1 MRVKVTGLAGMLA
14 AMLLL
19 ATPLSI
25 APPAQANSLG
35 TSFMA
40 RDHLVIDLRFGVEW
54 LRCTVGTV
62 WNGET
67 CTGQA
72 VRLSQDQAKIA
83 IKQANEQL
91 GEGWRLPTLEEL
103 EGLVCDSCG
112 TPMID
117 ADIFP
122 ATQSEP
128 YWTGETN
135 MFSSRHYYSV
145 NFFNGWTFGRFL
157 SGKPL
162 AVRLVRDRN

>member
-1 MRVKVTGLAGMLA
+1 MLVAIALLGSLA
-14 AMLLL
+14 
-19 ATPLSI
+19 S
-25 APPAQANSLG
+25 APSQANAQVNAQG

-40 RDHLVIDLRFGVEW
+40 RDHLVIDLRFGIEW

-62 WNGET
+62 WDGET

-72 VRLSQDQAKIA
+72 IRLSQDQAKIA

-103 EGLVCDSCG
+103 QGLVCESCG
-112 TPMID
+112 PPMINEE
-117 ADIFP
+117 IFP

-128 YWTGETN
+128 YWTGENN
-135 MFSSRHYYSV
+135 MFSARQYYSV

>member
-1 MRVKVTGLAGMLA
+1 MRRRAKSMVCALVLVALQLSAG
-14 AMLLL
+14 
-19 ATPLSI
+19 
-25 APPAQANSLG
+25 AQAQSG
-35 TSFMA
+35 TFME
-40 RDHLVIDLRFGVEW
+40 RDHLVVDLRYGVEW

-67 CTGQA
+67 CVGQP
-72 VRLSQDQAKIA
+72 VRLSQEQAKIA
-83 IKQANEQL
+83 IQQANEQI
-91 GEGWRLPTLEEL
+91 GDGWRLPTLKEL
-103 EGLVCDSCG
+103 EGLICHTCG
-112 TPMID
+112 KPMIN
-117 ADIFP
+117 AEMFP

-135 MFSSRHYYSV
+135 MFSARHYYSV

>member
-1 MRVKVTGLAGMLA
+1 MNVKATCMTLVLA
-14 AMLLL
+14 AAMMLSG
-19 ATPLSI
+19 AARSVAEAST
-25 APPAQANSLG
+25 
-35 TSFMA
+35 FMK
-40 RDHLVIDLRFGVEW
+40 RDHLVIDLTFGVEW

-67 CTGQA
+67 CEGDP
-72 VRLSQDQAKIA
+72 VRLTQEQIGEA
-83 IKQANEQL
+83 IRQANEQL

-103 EGLVCDSCG
+103 QGLVCDTCG

-122 ATQSEP
+122 ATPAEP
-128 YWTGETN
+128 YWTGDVN
-135 MFSSRHYYSV
+135 AFSSRYYYSV

-157 SGKPL
+157 PDKPL